1 MLKVTAEYDRNTLR
15 TYLVQFSPAS
25 LLGVSTGIF
34 QRALVDEFVMIKAQ
48 MGTRNRS
55 ENGRSCMGHF
65 VLYHMIT
72 VTGNQ

>member
-1 MLKVTAEYDRNTLR
+1 
-15 TYLVQFSPAS
+15 
-25 LLGVSTGIF
+25 
-34 QRALVDEFVMIKAQ
+34 VDEFVMIKAQ